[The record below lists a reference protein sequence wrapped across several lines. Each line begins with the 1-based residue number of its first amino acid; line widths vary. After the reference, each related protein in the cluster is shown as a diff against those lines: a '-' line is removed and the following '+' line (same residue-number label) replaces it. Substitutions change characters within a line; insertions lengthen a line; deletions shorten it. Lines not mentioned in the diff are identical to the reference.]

1 MLVPISTSPVVCG
14 DSASLEG
21 NADIL
26 NGDVGEDADVV
37 EAISYMA
44 SLPECVFE
52 SDRATTELVQSWLP
66 VLIPGSYGRGA
77 IQRKAK
83 EAHGDD
89 VVQAALILAGEEED
103 MAGNEEDAAAEEV
116 AVEKKDAKLEA
127 LTRETNAIMFPFKY
141 GNQDA

>member
-21 NADIL
+21 NVDIL
-26 NGDVGEDADVV
+26 HGDVGEDADVA

-52 SDRATTELVQSWLP
+52 LDRATTELVQSWLP
-66 VLIPGSYGRGA
+66 VLIPGTYGRGA

-83 EAHGDD
+83 EAHGD

-103 MAGNEEDAAAEEV
+103 VAGEEEAVAAEEQV
-116 AVEKKDAKLEA
+116 AEGEKK
-127 LTRETNAIMFPFKY
+127 RC
-141 GNQDA
+141 

>member
-1 MLVPISTSPVVCG
+1 VCG
-14 DSASLEG
+14 DSTSLEG
-21 NADIL
+21 NANIL
-26 NGDVGEDADVV
+26 HGDVGEDADVA

-52 SDRATTELVQSWLP
+52 LDCATTELVQSWLP

-103 MAGNEEDAAAEEV
+103 VAGEEEAVAAEEQV
-116 AVEKKDAKLEA
+116 AEGKEKKMLSLKL
-127 LTRETNAIMFPFKY
+127 
-141 GNQDA
+141 